1 VVSTTSPAQEPADG
15 DDAVHLSSTVRVRD
29 ADGEEEYTIVRSAEA
44 LVVRGRISMES
55 PVGRALLG
63 RRPLRPPDIRRVWKL
78 RRGLMKHHGA
88 GDYGDGRIGRSA
100 RSMASYGGA
109 PGQGRARPTVCQPQR
124 A

>member
-1 VVSTTSPAQEPADG
+1 MSRRGRPSPTSLLVSGVIDERRGSEESGGEQVVSTTSPAQEPADG

-63 RRPLRPPDIRRVWKL
+63 RR
-78 RRGLMKHHGA
+78 RG
-88 GDYGDGRIGRSA
+88 DRIEVRTPVASA
-100 RSMASYGGA
+100 
-109 PGQGRARPTVCQPQR
+109 C
-124 A
+124 